1 MSKRGGLAFAAACGA
16 GAVVLGAAADAQA
29 YTTRLHISIAN
40 EVRTALVASG
50 GSAVALKLGP
60 YTVTLSAED
69 AKAIA
74 EQPLAFRAGAIGPDN
89 VIFPGMTDPSHAI
102 ETHPFEQCQLL
113 YDMAVNAE
121 ERAYAI
127 GCFLHGSTDAVA
139 HHYVNWL
146 TGETFTLNPMTSTR
160 GSSWSN
166 VVRHMTAESMVQKAA
181 FSAKPGNFGAGAM
194 AHAIPKGFV
203 LRAYFDTKS
212 PVWALASKLAKEK
225 FDATRAA
232 KPTASLPTIVSSSGL
247 APAEQLVLAPLYL
260 EEIEAGRVKLRASV
274 EATIKNLQN
283 PATTDG
289 AKLKVT
295 AGADGKLGTLDDKT
309 ACTASCA
316 TLYAKYFTYVSLL
329 QPRKDAGG
337 MALPSAFDKV
347 SDELGVKIRKF
358 SPSLVTT
365 IENVSAKL
373 NGPLSASSDGLDI
386 SKADVAVL
394 FTPMTDWSNELTT
407 IDYQTITKAVVPDW
421 LQKVE
426 DLMNSVGVSVSIP
439 DIVAA
444 LMQPVV
450 QPIKDAVKTYV
461 IDQAQAQIGVLIDE
475 YKKNFATTSAEFDKR
490 LVAAAGSKG
499 SILTNFYDSGLWA
512 HSFNVAAAAIARHE
526 LVLPEKGTDVG
537 PATFDASH
545 TPSWM
550 QLGVCDYLRKAV
562 FPLGLDLKGALSTT
576 VGGAVQE
583 AKIGDD
589 SPIECHDGSLSSFTK
604 SPTVTNCKL
613 TALPALM
620 SLPRGSLS
628 RAYPPSFNET
638 KPACRNLAV
647 EGLPDPP
654 PPAPDAGVPLDDAG
668 NPVEDDAGTAPPGAT
683 PGTEEAAGCACT
695 TPGTSSRA
703 PDAGLLGAVVLAG
716 VIASRRRRAGLLAG
730 ALALLGCGSGEGSVD
745 EPTADAAI
753 ETSLDDTATVEDTA
767 APADTGAIEDT
778 RPDVMLPDSGSP
790 AGKFLEALGD
800 SVWSATQ
807 PRLGKTRAYEL
818 QFRASTLEWGEIQ
831 NPYGPARARTLR
843 VFSVDADG
851 KTVRSTIL
859 SPSGWPIH
867 PDNGKKET
875 FTFEILAGSPRKLKI
890 TSGSTVETFT
900 EGAWAK
906 PTSGLTAFVNVFSTT
921 GKVNDAFC
929 GTGAFSS
936 INHAALWEFARGK
949 STEKPTGSDV
959 VAGAKLLEWIDLSS
973 TDSFAVTDVPG
984 FRQLGGTLLSDQANF
999 IVRYVGRI
1007 KHPGGVFKLRE
1018 RDDDVMDAVWAFLGS
1033 KANVSLS
1040 VADLF
1045 LEVHGKASA
1054 DSTADEPATTLSAG
1068 EVPVE
1073 IFVLRCASKIQQTD
1087 VEVSLGGGAWQLV
1100 GNAPSV
1106 PLIDA
1111 TLFPPVL

>member
-1 MSKRGGLAFAAACGA
+1 MRIRGGVSLVASACALLSLAQ
-16 GAVVLGAAADAQA
+16 DAHA

-50 GSAVALKLGP
+50 GTGVALKLGA
-60 YTVTLSAED
+60 YTIVLSPAD
-69 AKAIA
+69 AKAIT
-74 EQPLAFRAGAIGPDN
+74 EQPLAFRAGAVGPDN

-102 ETHPFEQCQLL
+102 EQHPYEQCQIL
-113 YDMAVNAE
+113 YDMAVNDE

-127 GCFLHGSTDAVA
+127 GCFLHGSTDAIA

-146 TGETFTLNPMTSTR
+146 TGETFTLNPITSTR

-166 VVRHMTAESMVQKAA
+166 VVRHITAESMVQKAA
-181 FSAKPGNFGAGAM
+181 FTAKPGNFGAGAM

-212 PVWALASKLAKEK
+212 PLWAVAAKHAKEK
-225 FDATRAA
+225 FEATRAA
-232 KPTASLPTIVSSSGL
+232 KPGASLPTLVSSSGL
-247 APAEQLVLAPLYL
+247 APAEQLVLAPMYL
-260 EEIEAGRVKLRASV
+260 EEIEAGRVKLRADV

-309 ACTASCA
+309 ACTVSCA
-316 TLYAKYFTYVSLL
+316 TLYAKYFTYVSML

-337 MALPSAFDKV
+337 MALPSAFDKI
-347 SDELGVKIRKF
+347 SDELGVKLRKF
-358 SPSLVTT
+358 SPSMVST
-365 IENVSAKL
+365 IENVSNKL
-373 NGPLSASSDGLDI
+373 NGPLSAGSDGLDM
-386 SKADVAVL
+386 SKADVAVA
-394 FTPMTDWSNELTT
+394 FAPMQDWANELTT
-407 IDYQTITKAVVPDW
+407 LDYQTITKAVVPDW

-426 DLMNSVGVSVSIP
+426 DLMNSVGVSVTIP

-461 IDQAQAQIGVLIDE
+461 IDQAQAQVGTLVDE

-490 LVAAAGSKG
+490 LTAAAGSKG
-499 SILTNFYDSGLWA
+499 SILANFYDSGLWA

-545 TPSWM
+545 TPAWM
-550 QLGVCDYLRKAV
+550 QLGVCDYLRQAV
-562 FPLGLDLKGALSTT
+562 FPLGLDIKALLSTT
-576 VGGAVQE
+576 VGGAVQD
-583 AKIGDD
+583 AKIAVD
-589 SPIECHDGSLSSFTK
+589 SPVECHDGSLSSFTK
-604 SPTVTNCKL
+604 SPTTANCKVVGL
-613 TALPALM
+613 AALM
-620 SLPRGSLS
+620 SDPRGSVS
-628 RAYPPSFNET
+628 RAYPPSFGET
-638 KPACRNLAV
+638 KPTCRNLKV

-654 PPAPDAGVPLDDAG
+654 PPADDAGVPPLDDAG
-668 NPVEDDAGTAPPGAT
+668 NPIVDDAGTDPGAT
-683 PGTEEAAGCACT
+683 PGATEEAAGCGCS
-695 TPGTSSRA
+695 TPGGSRSEGLL
-703 PDAGLLGAVVLAG
+703 AGLVLAG
-716 VIASRRRRAGLLAG
+716 MIASRRRRRAGLVAAVLS
-730 ALALLGCGSGEGSVD
+730 LTGCGS
-745 EPTADAAI
+745 T
-753 ETSLDDTATVEDTA
+753 ETTTDGVVTDTATEAELEDTA
-767 APADTGAIEDT
+767 VVEEVAVDSGPPVEDT
-778 RPDVMLPDSGSP
+778 RPDVVLPDAGSP
-790 AGKFLEALGD
+790 AGKLLEALGD
-800 SVWSATQ
+800 STWNATQ

-818 QFRASTLEWGEIQ
+818 SFRASTLEWGEIQ

-851 KTVRSTIL
+851 KTVHSTIL

-875 FTFEILAGSPRKLKI
+875 FTFELLAGSPRKLRI
-890 TSGSTVETFT
+890 TNGSTIETFT

-906 PTSGLTAFVNVFSTT
+906 PTTGLTAFVNVFSTT
-921 GKVNDAFC
+921 GKVNEAFC
-929 GTGAFSS
+929 GSGSFSS

-949 STEKPTGSDV
+949 STEKPTGTDV
-959 VAGAKLLEWIDLSS
+959 MAGAKLTEWIDTSAG
-973 TDSFAVTDVPG
+973 DNFAVTDVPG
-984 FRQLGGTLLSDQANF
+984 FRSLGGTLLSDQANF

-1018 RDDDVMDAVWAFLGS
+1018 RDDDVMDAVWAFIGS
-1033 KANVSLS
+1033 KANTSLS

-1054 DSTADEPATTLSAG
+1054 DSTVDEPSTTLSTG
-1068 EVPVE
+1068 EVPIE
-1073 IFVLRCASKIQQTD
+1073 IFVLRCAAKIQQTD
-1087 VEVSLGGGAWQLV
+1087 VEISLGGGAWQLV
-1100 GNAPSV
+1100 GNAPSI
-1106 PLIDA
+1106 PQIDA